1 MASSKFKQ
9 YARPSLGLALVV
21 GLGWGVLFCGC
32 KGSKEPKIGA
42 PGPAVEAAQKLPDGT
57 NVLAALD
64 QKDYAGAVS
73 GLAKIQQTASE
84 GELAP
89 AFLTL
94 KLYVKNRLI
103 ELAPTDPKAA
113 EALNAIRL
121 MTQGR

>member
-1 MASSKFKQ
+1 MARSRLKE
-9 YARPSLGLALVV
+9 YARPSLSFALAAGFSL
-21 GLGWGVLFCGC
+21 GVLFCGC

-64 QKDYAGAVS
+64 QKDYEGAVAA
-73 GLAKIQQTASE
+73 LAKIQPTANQ

-89 AFLTL
+89 SFLTL
-94 KLYVKNRLI
+94 KLYVKNRLR

-121 MTQGR
+121 MTEGR